1 MRMINFAVLGV
12 GRIGKIHAQN
22 VSLNPKCTLKVVADP
37 WVQGTDQLANEL
49 KCEAEYDY
57 FKAIERDDVDAILI
71 GTPTEFHVSL
81 MLHAVRLGKFVLCEK
96 PIDKDFQ
103 LALEAVIEVEKLDGK
118 VMLAF
123 NRRFDPDTIA
133 VKKAI
138 QANEVGDV
146 RQVIITSRDPS
157 LPSKEYLKTSGG
169 ILKDM
174 TIHDFDMSRFLLGEE
189 PVQVQAI
196 ASRLVDP
203 SIAEFGDYDSV
214 MVLLK
219 TKSGKQC
226 VINGSREAVYGFDQR
241 LEVLGSKGM
250 LKTENH
256 KENSLQ
262 KYSSTFTQAQ
272 EPLLNFFLERHA
284 LSYKIELDQFV
295 EAITTG
301 TPFCTTPFDGLMAL
315 HIAMCAEE
323 AVKTGQAV
331 QIKDL
336 RDEIKKSHI
345 GLTVA

>member
-1 MRMINFAVLGV
+1 MKMINFAVLGV

-22 VSLNPKCTLKVVADP
+22 VHQNPKCTLKVIADP
-37 WVQGTDQLANEL
+37 WVEGTDQLAKEL
-49 KCEAEYDY
+49 NCSAEYDY

-81 MLHAVRLGKFVLCEK
+81 MLHAVRLGKPVLCEK
-96 PIDKDFQ
+96 PIDKEFQ
-103 LALEAVIEVEKLDGK
+103 LALEAVQEVEKYNGQ

-133 VKKAI
+133 VKNAI
-138 QANEVGDV
+138 NANEIGDI
-146 RQVIITSRDPS
+146 RQIIITSRDPG
-157 LPSKEYLKTSGG
+157 LPSREYLKSSGG

-174 TIHDFDMSRFLLGEE
+174 TIHDFDMARFLLGEE

-203 SIAEFGDYDSV
+203 TIEEFGDYDSI

-250 LKTENH
+250 LRTENH

-262 KYSSTFTQAQ
+262 RYSSTYTQAQ

-284 LSYKIELDQFV
+284 LSYKIELDKFI
-295 EAITTG
+295 EAVNNSN
-301 TPFCTTPFDGLMAL
+301 PFCTTPFDGLMAL
-315 HIAMCAEE
+315 HIALCAEE
-323 AVKTGQAV
+323 AVRTGQV
-331 QIKDL
+331 VNISDL
-336 RDEIKKSHI
+336 REEINNNSV

>member
-1 MRMINFAVLGV
+1 MINFAVLGV

-22 VSLNPKCTLKVVADP
+22 VHQNPNCTLKVVADP
-37 WVQGTDQLANEL
+37 WIEGTDQLAKEL
-49 KCEAEYDY
+49 NCSTEYDY
-57 FKAIERDDVDAILI
+57 FKAIERDDVNAILI

-81 MLHAVRLGKFVLCEK
+81 MLHAVRLGKPVLCEK
-96 PIDKDFQ
+96 PIDKEFQ
-103 LALEAVIEVEKLDGK
+103 LALDAVKEVEKYKGQ

-133 VKKAI
+133 VKNAI
-138 QANEVGDV
+138 NANEIGDI
-146 RQVIITSRDPS
+146 RQVIITSRDPG
-157 LPSKEYLKTSGG
+157 LPSREYLKSSGG

-174 TIHDFDMSRFLLGEE
+174 TIHDFDMARFLLGEE

-203 SIAEFGDYDSV
+203 TIEEFGDYDSV

-250 LKTENH
+250 LRTENH

-262 KYSSTFTQAQ
+262 RYSSTYTQAQ

-284 LSYKIELDQFV
+284 LSYKIELDKFIDAV
-295 EAITTG
+295 TNNNS
-301 TPFCTTPFDGLMAL
+301 FCTTPFDGLMAL
-315 HIAMCAEE
+315 HIALCAEE
-323 AVKTGQAV
+323 AVRTGQV
-331 QIKDL
+331 VKINDL
-336 RDEIKKSHI
+336 REEINNSNV